1 MLLLVVLFVFPAPE
15 HHEKDVE
22 PVIVDDV
29 EVPIKE
35 LTDDGELR

>member
-15 HHEKDVE
+15 HHKKNEETVT
-22 PVIVDDV
+22 VDEI

-35 LTDDGELR
+35 

>member
-22 PVIVDDV
+22 PVIVDEV

-35 LTDDGELR
+35 ELNDDELR